1 MSSRSKWVYII
12 GTLLALL
19 LCAAVIMSVLIALGR
34 IRIVD
39 PPDSDFEIDLDRPD
53 IDDPPEDD
61 SGGTGGTPGGGTGE
75 FPGGGGGTGGSGG
88 GTGEDTEEDAGWDD
102 VQFPSSGSGGT
113 GEIPGGGTGGIP
125 GGGTGGGSIDWG
137 DNLLPGGGGIGSDYP
152 ILNTDGTIGAP
163 DGGAGDAGSS
173 GGGLVDAGQA
183 IVALTVRADASARVY
198 FRYMSFGNYSG
209 QAWGS
214 APIVTMTTDGYG
226 MTYLPSYR
234 LSGGQWNRM
243 EMEIIVYGKQYL
255 QPYYALTS
263 EGKNAT
269 VQTNDCVSVGDTS
282 LPYELVCY
290 DYDFLRDGL
299 PAAELTGTIAKAEQL
314 YRSYVY
320 TNYLDVPNSTMQ
332 VLGEIIAQQG
342 WSANDKDV
350 IAEIAQYVQSVARY
364 QTDYDRALDREEDVV
379 AAFLTQYR
387 EGVCQHFASA
397 ATLLYRALGI
407 PARYV
412 IGYVGDTKA
421 GQYVNIL
428 AQNAHAWVE
437 VYVDGLGWVNVEV
450 TGTSASSSWGDSE
463 VTGLPIELSSESASR
478 AYNGEPLRGEVRLTG
493 GSLLPGHTLTI
504 GRQTQLTEVGKT
516 ANLFGDVRILDAN
529 GKDVTYLYAVLKSYG
544 TLSVYA
550 RGVKLTTGSATKSY
564 DGTPLVCRQY
574 TLTDLCS
581 GHRAVVV
588 LSGTRTEIGRSENGV
603 ASVTIYDEKG
613 NDVTKNYSIEFEFG
627 TLRVR

>member
-1 MSSRSKWVYII
+1 MKKIHAAAAACAVMLLGGCSGLKSAAPAGAAPELAGQTYVWTEGSKDEAKPAVTFGADGRLSGTSGCNRMI
-12 GTLLALL
+12 GSWKLEGTTLK
-19 LCAAVIMSVLIALGR
+19 LGR
-34 IRIVD
+34 I
-39 PPDSDFEIDLDRPD
+39 
-53 IDDPPEDD
+53 
-61 SGGTGGTPGGGTGE
+61 G
-75 FPGGGGGTGGSGG
+75 
-88 GTGEDTEEDAGWDD
+88 
-102 VQFPSSGSGGT
+102 
-113 GEIPGGGTGGIP
+113 
-125 GGGTGGGSIDWG
+125 
-137 DNLLPGGGGIGSDYP
+137 
-152 ILNTDGTIGAP
+152 
-163 DGGAGDAGSS
+163 
-173 GGGLVDAGQA
+173 
-183 IVALTVRADASARVY
+183 
-198 FRYMSFGNYSG
+198 
-209 QAWGS
+209 
-214 APIVTMTTDGYG
+214 
-226 MTYLPSYR
+226 
-234 LSGGQWNRM
+234 
-243 EMEIIVYGKQYL
+243 
-255 QPYYALTS
+255 
-263 EGKNAT
+263 
-269 VQTNDCVSVGDTS
+269 
-282 LPYELVCY
+282 
-290 DYDFLRDGL
+290 
-299 PAAELTGTIAKAEQL
+299 
-314 YRSYVY
+314 
-320 TNYLDVPNSTMQ
+320 STMMMCSPEAMK
-332 VLGEIIAQQG
+332 VE
-342 WSANDKDV
+342 
-350 IAEIAQYVQSVARY
+350 
-364 QTDYDRALDREEDVV
+364 
-379 AAFLTQYR
+379 AAFLEKLGR
-387 EGVCQHFASA
+387 ASA

-463 VTGLPIELSSESASR
+463 VTGLPIELSSESVSR

-603 ASVTIYDEKG
+603 ASVTIYD
-613 NDVTKNYSIEFEFG
+613 
-627 TLRVR
+627 